1 MNHWYWM
8 EGLRSKEELEQLIAE
23 EGSAVRVAKRV
34 GCSRQTV
41 SKAMKKKYGVCR
53 RGFVASEEVC
63 RRFYLR

>member
-1 MNHWYWM
+1 MKHWYWM
-8 EGLRSKEELEQLIAE
+8 EGLRSKEELERLIAE

-41 SKAMKKKYGVCR
+41 SKAMRAYGVCR

-63 RRFYLR
+63 RRLSLR

>member
-23 EGSAVRVAKRV
+23 EGSAVRVARRV

-41 SKAMKKKYGVCR
+41 SKAMRAYGVCR

-63 RRFYLR
+63 RRLYLR

>member
-1 MNHWYWM
+1 MKHWYWM

-23 EGSAVRVAKRV
+23 EGSAVRVARRV

-41 SKAMKKKYGVCR
+41 SKAMRAYGVCR

-63 RRFYLR
+63 RRLSLR

>member
-41 SKAMKKKYGVCR
+41 SKAMKKYGLCR
-53 RGFVASEEVC
+53 GDFVASKEA
-63 RRFYLR
+63 RRRLSLR

>member
-8 EGLRSKEELEQLIAE
+8 EGLRSKEELERLISE

-41 SKAMKKKYGVCR
+41 SKAMKKYGLCR
-53 RGFVASEEVC
+53 GDFVASEEVC
-63 RRFYLR
+63 RRLSLR

>member
-23 EGSAVRVAKRV
+23 EGSAVRVARRV

-41 SKAMKKKYGVCR
+41 SKAMRAYGVCR
-53 RGFVASEEVC
+53 RGFVASKEVC
-63 RRFYLR
+63 RRLSLR

>member
-8 EGLRSKEELEQLIAE
+8 EGLRSKEELERLIAE

-41 SKAMKKKYGVCR
+41 SKAMRAYGVCR

-63 RRFYLR
+63 RRLSLR

>member
-8 EGLRSKEELEQLIAE
+8 EGLRSKEELERLIAE

-41 SKAMKKKYGVCR
+41 SKAMKKYGVCR
-53 RGFVASEEVC
+53 RGFVASKEVC
-63 RRFYLR
+63 RRLSLR

>member
-41 SKAMKKKYGVCR
+41 SKARRAYGVCR

-63 RRFYLR
+63 RRLSLR

>member
-8 EGLRSKEELEQLIAE
+8 EGLRSKEELERLISE

-41 SKAMKKKYGVCR
+41 SKAMKKYGVCR
-53 RGFVASEEVC
+53 RGFVASKEVC
-63 RRFYLR
+63 QRLSLR

>member
-8 EGLRSKEELEQLIAE
+8 EGLRSKEELERLIAE
-23 EGSAVRVAKRV
+23 EGSAVRVARRV

-41 SKAMKKKYGVCR
+41 SKAMRAYGVCR

-63 RRFYLR
+63 RRLSLR

>member
-23 EGSAVRVAKRV
+23 EGSAVRVARRV

-41 SKAMKKKYGVCR
+41 SKAMKKYGLCR
-53 RGFVASEEVC
+53 GDFVASEEVC
-63 RRFYLR
+63 RRLSLR

>member
-23 EGSAVRVAKRV
+23 EGSAVRVARRV

-41 SKAMKKKYGVCR
+41 SKAMKKYGLCR
-53 RGFVASEEVC
+53 GDFIASEEVC
-63 RRFYLR
+63 RRLSLR

>member
-41 SKAMKKKYGVCR
+41 SKAMKKYGLCR
-53 RGFVASEEVC
+53 GDFVASKEV
-63 RRFYLR
+63 RRRLFLR

>member
-8 EGLRSKEELEQLIAE
+8 EGLRSKEELERLISE
-23 EGSAVRVAKRV
+23 EGSAVRVARRV

-41 SKAMKKKYGVCR
+41 SKAMRAYGVCR

-63 RRFYLR
+63 RRLYLR